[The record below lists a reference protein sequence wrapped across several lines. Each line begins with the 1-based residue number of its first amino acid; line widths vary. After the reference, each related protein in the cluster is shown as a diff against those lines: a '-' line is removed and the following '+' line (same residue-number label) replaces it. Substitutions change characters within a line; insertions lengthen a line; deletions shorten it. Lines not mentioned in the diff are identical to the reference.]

1 MKLYFSRNLNPRLA
15 VAAARFLELPI
26 EFEFASP
33 FSPGEREKFLKLNPN
48 LSVPILVEGE
58 RTLWE
63 ADAIACR
70 LSQLADSDFWP
81 VGDSLPDLVRWISWG
96 YWNFVRACDRVHFE
110 RVTKQRYRLG
120 PVRQDVVE
128 LGLSEF
134 ASSAA
139 ILEEHLGASDWLVGS
154 ARHLRRFPCRLCPP
168 VRGPRRPA
176 GSRIFRASKP
186 ECAADGYPSLAGSV
200 RGAGRARTAAS
211 PDGRGVGRLA
221 TSPSP
226 RRRRSSFCSAI
237 RLRRSREQQALPRC
251 ARAATT
257 RMRKKRRN
265 S

>member
-1 MKLYFSRNLNPRLA
+1 MIVLVSKAKLYFSRDYNPRLA
-15 VAAARFLELPI
+15 VAAARYLNAPV

-70 LSQLADSDFWP
+70 LSQLANSDFWP

-128 LGLSEF
+128 SGLSEF

-139 ILEEHLGASDWLVGS
+139 ILDERFGAADWLVGN
-154 ARHLRRFPCRLCPP
+154 A
-168 VRGPRRPA
+168 VTYA
-176 GSRIFRASKP
+176 DFRVACVLP
-186 ECAADGYPSLAGSV
+186 FADLAGLPVQDFPRVEAWHARLMEIPAWRDPFAGLNAPELPTV
-200 RGAGRARTAAS
+200 RTGAG
-211 PDGRGVGRLA
+211 
-221 TSPSP
+221 
-226 RRRRSSFCSAI
+226 
-237 RLRRSREQQALPRC
+237 
-251 ARAATT
+251 
-257 RMRKKRRN
+257 
-265 S
+265 